1 MRLPYAAVLKPLL
14 RLSTM
19 MALSMAPGV
28 VLSLEPLETTVPNS
42 TLPIRYCLGN
52 VGTRDVSQCST
63 ITVLVQGE
71 ILLFKILLPNR
82 STLSFA
88 VQPTEDIGSY
98 QLLRVS
104 PADQPQAPEAPASG
118 SCLVDRNKLLC
129 KGSLNSGEELTFLVV
144 TQGQLGPPGRFE
156 LNIDEHSLE

>member
-1 MRLPYAAVLKPLL
+1 MRLHYAAVLLTPLL
-14 RLSTM
+14 RLSTVV
-19 MALSMAPGV
+19 AFSMVPGV
-28 VLSLEPLETTVPNS
+28 VLSLEPLKTTVPKS
-42 TLPIRYCLGN
+42 ILPIRYCLGN

-71 ILLFKILLPNR
+71 TLLFKILLSNR
-82 STLSFA
+82 STLSFT

-104 PADQPQAPEAPASG
+104 PADQPQAPEAPARG

-129 KGSLNSGEELTFLVV
+129 RGTLGSGEELTFLVI

-156 LNIDEHSLE
+156 LNID